1 VSRKF
6 DFFQRRTSSFGSIGF
21 VEASACF
28 RVENLYQASSGYG
41 WLFRD
46 AGGEV
51 MER

>member
-6 DFFQRRTSSFGSIGF
+6 DFSQRRRSSFGLIGLL
-21 VEASACF
+21 EASACL

>member
-1 VSRKF
+1 MIRNF
-6 DFFQRRTSSFGSIGF
+6 HFFQRRRSSFGSIGF
-21 VEASACF
+21 VEASVCF
-28 RVENLYQASSGYG
+28 RVENLYQARSGYG